1 MSPTLKVSITK
12 GLDVAIGKAAQG
24 RQTSKAE
31 WVRETLER
39 ALAEET
45 VAGDPLARRDLL
57 KGSTAD
63 IEQALDNIESDRE

>member
-12 GLDVAIGKAAQG
+12 GLNTAIGKAAKA

-31 WVRETLER
+31 WVRATLER

-57 KGSTAD
+57 TGSTSD
-63 IEQALDNIESDRE
+63 LEQALEKIESGGE